1 METCLKAAFSRPM
14 SNNVRV
20 ATMNKEAA
28 WQMLD
33 KPLRSILVFAAHETE
48 PPAPDD
54 DEDNP
59 SSRRP
64 AMPRH
69 RGRMRRSGRSSGAAH
84 MDWLPKPAE
93 IIEDEPHSVA
103 FQLAAL
109 LIHKQLDAESWDEA
123 WDVEESN
130 RREVCMSKGV
140 HPVWHTVGEKTTLLG
155 QFMAFPKSKASKK
168 SAKKSLESELFRIN
182 PDDAASLSAALQLAA
197 KSAEDAETKVA
208 LQKVINQLSGGR
220 SVQPEPHLLKLKGSM
235 AFVSL
240 LLAIHSR
247 TTLDK
252 ATLKECT
259 TSNEDL
265 TKALQDLEHLLNG
278 TVSDWDNML
287 LLDGDDGLNLA
298 RLRLAWSHA
307 PASAENL
314 TSQQLSDGLS
324 ILNDAGITDS
334 VDRLTWWQLKALHRE
349 KKDKEAIEVLQS
361 LTLDSSSDVSELLP
375 LIVSLKSADAE
386 SWLLSY
392 IDQLDDSAWFNMI
405 THDGLSNEVRTVVA
419 QRLCDNQGPS
429 WEEAKSIIIDLLM
442 VALDLERLCHV
453 FSHDEMLP
461 LSHPYEALFV
471 SHVAT
476 AHQSVHLSE
485 KLTRCRQQALLA
497 IHGLEVPSVFSPVAE
512 HLLLLLEGIYKETPE
527 VVEVINTK
535 TALQAYSPIKAALS
549 QSGSGGVVSPT
560 SIKKMRNSLSE
571 LDLSPIE
578 HRLFEVILVTLTM
591 NGLMQNYHI
600 GLARAENATAVDEL
614 MNDSSLPM
622 RLIPSFSYL
631 VLEHDLGLPH
641 FVEWYQQ
648 ADPRS
653 PWAPLARAALFASQ
667 GDELNSAREYS
678 RAAELFTATSMS
690 DKNQEGSGE
699 DDDSI
704 LALPITLYRKSLIHY
719 AHAKHWDEAIGLL
732 NKVPALKGAI
742 TERFKLYLNVCHTA
756 TTDTDEAT
764 RLIRRFVQRK
774 QTYEEEDVEGNI
786 IEKSRTIYLE
796 EELDLL
802 RNYPYEKAHV
812 LPADP
817 FLGRVT
823 AASTRISKDNRRS
836 RNQYENL
843 FRQAMMVSSP
853 SMNEVYDIAKSA
865 AEDGAFEGLM
875 YLERAQNSSKFA
887 VTDRQ
892 RLAGVEQTLFSQYKE
907 SIPTSKRRFL
917 HNLKLAPLVI
927 LDTNIL
933 VDALVQKVYEHMNLV
948 FGANVNIIG
957 SNRFHDV
964 LRHHASS
971 KQLHLMIP
979 DDVRGELK
987 QFAKDNRISHRF
999 SSAMIATETLDKALN
1014 ETVLLGLVDEVL
1026 AEYNTWTPTS
1036 KMLESLPDS
1045 SENLTNFLKKHTDV
1059 FADLTELKQARGP
1072 TYRTTMDGR
1081 HIYPEATDLDIYR
1094 LATHLASQPLPEI
1107 GAVLVATMDGDFTL
1121 LDRAIEE
1128 KFGFSVAKNHRTLK
1142 PWLKLS
1148 LK

>member
-33 KPLRSILVFAAHETE
+33 KPLRAILVFAAHEAE
-48 PPAPDD
+48 PPAADDD
-54 DEDNP
+54 DEP
-59 SSRRP
+59 SSSRRP
-64 AMPRH
+64 TIPRH
-69 RGRMRRSGRSSGAAH
+69 RGRMRRSGRSSGTSH
-84 MDWLPKPAE
+84 MDWLPKPDRVIADQPYS
-93 IIEDEPHSVA
+93 IA

-109 LIHKQLDAESWDEA
+109 LIHKQLDADSWDES
-123 WDVEESN
+123 WNEDETKL
-130 RREVCMSKGV
+130 REVCMAKGV
-140 HPVWHTVGEKTTLLG
+140 HPVWHTIAEKTTLLA
-155 QFMAFPKSKASKK
+155 QFLAFPKSKVSKK
-168 SAKKSLESELFRIN
+168 SSKKKLDSELFRID
-182 PDDAASLSAALQLAA
+182 PLDSQALTTALQFAA
-197 KSAEDAETKVA
+197 KSVEDAETKVA

-220 SVQPEPHLLKLKGSM
+220 SIQPETHLLNLKGSM

-240 LLAIHSR
+240 LLSIHTGSS
-247 TTLDK
+247 LNK
-252 ATLKECT
+252 ATLKECKS
-259 TSNEDL
+259 SNEGLTEDL
-265 TKALQDLEHLLNG
+265 LDLEQLRKG
-278 TVSDWDNML
+278 TVSDWDGML
-287 LLDGDDGLNLA
+287 GLDAEDALNLA
-298 RLRLAWSHA
+298 RLRLAWAQA
-307 PASAENL
+307 PNSAEEL
-314 TSQQLSDGLS
+314 TSKQLSKGLS
-324 ILNDAGITDS
+324 LLKDASLTDS

-361 LTLDSSSDVSELLP
+361 LSLDSSSDVSELLP

-386 SWLLSY
+386 EWLMSY
-392 IDQLDDSAWFNMI
+392 VDMLDDSAWFNMVI
-405 THDGLSNEVRTVVA
+405 HDGLSIEVRTAVA
-419 QRLCDNQGPS
+419 QRLCDQQGES
-429 WEEAKSIIIDLLM
+429 WHEAKSTIIDLLLK
-442 VALDLERLCHV
+442 ALDLERLCNV
-453 FSHDEMLP
+453 FSQDEMLP

-476 AHQSVHLSE
+476 AHQSVKMSV
-485 KLTRCRQQALLA
+485 KLTQCRQQALQA
-497 IHGLEVPSVFSPVAE
+497 IHGSEVPQAFSPVAE

-527 VVEVINTK
+527 VVEVLNK
-535 TALQAYSPIKAALS
+535 TALKAYSPIKAALS
-549 QSGSGGVVSPT
+549 QSGSGGVVSPNN
-560 SIKKMRNSLSE
+560 IKKMRGSLSE
-571 LDLSPIE
+571 LDLSSIE
-578 HRLFEVILVTLTM
+578 HRLFEIILLTLTM
-591 NGLMQNYHI
+591 NGLLQTYHI
-600 GLARAENATAVDEL
+600 GLAHSEDAAAADEL
-614 MNDSSLPM
+614 IKDSSLPM

-631 VLEHDLGLPH
+631 ALEHDLGLPN
-641 FVEWYQQ
+641 FVDWYQQ

-653 PWAPLARAALFASQ
+653 PWAPLARAALFAST

-678 RAAELFTATSMS
+678 RAAELFTSASIHG
-690 DKNQEGSGE
+690 NEQEGNSE
-699 DDDSI
+699 DDDSV

-719 AHAKHWDEAIGLL
+719 AHAKNWDEAVGLL
-732 NKVPALKGAI
+732 NKVPALKAAI

-756 TTDTDEAT
+756 MTDTDGAT

-774 QTYEEEDVEGNI
+774 ETYEEEDVEGNI
-786 IEKSRTIYLE
+786 IEKSKTIYLE
-796 EELDLL
+796 EELELL
-802 RNYPYEKAHV
+802 RNYPYEKAHI

-836 RNQYENL
+836 RNHHEQQ
-843 FRQAMMVSSP
+843 FRQSMMTSSP

-875 YLERAQNSSKFA
+875 YLERAQNSSKFTIA
-887 VTDRQ
+887 DRQ
-892 RLAGVEQTLFSQYKE
+892 RLAGVEQTLFSQYKD
-907 SIPTSKRRFL
+907 SVPTSKRRFL

-933 VDALVQKVYEHMNLV
+933 VDALVQKVYELLDLV

-964 LRHHASS
+964 LRHHAKA

-987 QFAKDNRISHRF
+987 QFAKDNRISYRF
-999 SSAMIATETLDKALN
+999 SSAMIASEKLEKALN
-1014 ETVLLGLVDEVL
+1014 ESVLLGLVDEVL
-1026 AEYNTWTPTS
+1026 TEYNTWTPTS
-1036 KMLESLPDS
+1036 AMLAQLPDS
-1045 SENLTNFLKKHTDV
+1045 DESLNNFLHKHSDV

-1072 TYRTTMDGR
+1072 TYRTTMNGR
-1081 HIYPEATDLDIYR
+1081 HIYPEVTDLDIYR

-1142 PWLKLS
+1142 PWLKLNNN
-1148 LK
+1148 